1 MSLYDN
7 IEKILISE
15 EQLQQRIAEL
25 GRVMNA
31 IYTDADF
38 PMLVCILK
46 GAFMFLADLTRQLDF
61 RHEVDFMQISSY
73 GKGTTS
79 SGVVR
84 ILLDLATNIE
94 GRHVIIIEDIVDSGH
109 TLDYIMRHFSA
120 RNPASIRS
128 ATLLNKP
135 SRREVDVTVDFV
147 GFEVPDEFV
156 VGYGLDYAEQ
166 YRNVPYIGVLK
177 PFVYQGNSEI

>member
-46 GAFMFLADLTRQLDF
+46 GAFMFL
-61 RHEVDFMQISSY
+61 
-73 GKGTTS
+73 
-79 SGVVR
+79 
-84 ILLDLATNIE
+84 
-94 GRHVIIIEDIVDSGH
+94 
-109 TLDYIMRHFSA
+109 
-120 RNPASIRS
+120 